1 MKKENV
7 FWGILLI
14 LASLGLV
21 LNKLGFFVG
30 INAFSIMVTIF
41 LVGVIIKSIKSIEF
55 GGILF
60 PIAFICILYDD
71 QLGITAI
78 TPWTVLIA
86 AALGTAGLHM
96 IFHKSHHER
105 HRKLLTDGNVING
118 KADIDSSFGSTIK
131 YIKSEE
137 FEFTSVDLSFAS
149 AKIYFDNTPLKNG
162 KGEIYL
168 DLSFSGVELYVPR
181 RWTVVDKTE
190 NSFSGVKENNLG
202 EKTEENVLTLVGELS
217 FSGVTIN
224 YI

>member
-1 MKKENV
+1 MKKENI

-30 INAFSIMVTIF
+30 INAFSIIATIF
-41 LVGVIIKSIKSIEF
+41 LVGVIIKSVKTLEF

-71 QLGITAI
+71 ILGITAI

-86 AALGTAGLHM
+86 AALGTAGLYM
-96 IFHKSHHER
+96 IFYNSRHER
-105 HRKLLTDGNVING
+105 HRKLLTDGNVITG
-118 KADIDSSFGSTIK
+118 KADIDSCFGSTIK

-137 FEFTSVDLSFAS
+137 FEFTSVDLSFAN

-162 KGEIYL
+162 RGEIL
-168 DLSFSGVELYVPR
+168 FDLSFAGAELYIPKG
-181 RWTVVDKTE
+181 WTVVNKTE
-190 NSFSGVKENNLG
+190 NNFSGVKENNLG

-217 FSGVTIN
+217 FAGITIN